1 MIQDKFIMSEFSVH
15 LHEVFAELGTIT
27 IRRMFGGYG
36 VYHQGLMF
44 ALVADD
50 ALYLKADAQNLA
62 HFSKRGLPPFQ
73 YSKQGKLLNI
83 AYYLA
88 PDEILDDPAAAAEW
102 GRRSHAAALRAS
114 QAVKKRR
121 RAARA
126 S

>member
-1 MIQDKFIMSEFSVH
+1 MIQNKSTMSEFSAH

-44 ALVADD
+44 ALVAGD
-50 ALYLKADAQNLA
+50 ALYLKADTRNLPD
-62 HFSKRGLPPFQ
+62 FSTRGLPPFQ
-73 YSKQGKLLNI
+73 YSKQGKLSNI

-88 PDEILDDPAAAAEW
+88 PDEVLEDPAEAAEW

-114 QAVKKRR
+114 TAVKKRR
-121 RAARA
+121 
-126 S
+126 